1 MENIDLSESKN
12 VIKYFCTLHFHL
24 MNLISGRNILI
35 EE

>member
-1 MENIDLSESKN
+1 MGSIDLNNNKN

-24 MNLISGRNILI
+24 LDLISIWRILI